1 VYTNDQASGKI
12 LMILMVVACILGS
25 LVDAIIC
32 FYWVSIFK
40 HKLLLCVYMGL
51 CVLIFSIVLI
61 IDIWLMVKTDSLKV
75 DDYLIGATII
85 YIDIIKV
92 FAYLLCMLKRN

>member
-1 VYTNDQASGKI
+1 
-12 LMILMVVACILGS
+12 MVVACILGAFA
-25 LVDAIIC
+25 DALIC
-32 FYWVSIFK
+32 FFWVSIFK